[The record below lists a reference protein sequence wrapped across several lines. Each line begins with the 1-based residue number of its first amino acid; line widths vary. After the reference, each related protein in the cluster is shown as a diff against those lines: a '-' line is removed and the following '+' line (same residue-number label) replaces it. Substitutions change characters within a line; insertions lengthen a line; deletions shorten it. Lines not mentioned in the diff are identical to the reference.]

1 MIPKKIHYCW
11 FGYGEKPKLVQKCIG
26 SWKTYCPDYE
36 LIEWNETNVD
46 IKMNAYVQWCYENRK
61 YAFLSDYIR
70 LLIVEKHGGIYFDTD
85 VEVIKKMDDLLYNEA
100 FFGFETENFVNTGL
114 GFGAEQHNPV
124 VKQMLKEY
132 EYLLDGKRGVIG
144 CPHLNTDALEKFGI
158 TRDGTYQKLTYAT
171 VFPIEYFNPFDVATG
186 KLNINT
192 NTYAI
197 HWYAGS
203 WMSKRQK
210 VRSHLTKPLHRIFGK
225 KFF

>member
-11 FGYGEKPKLVQKCIG
+11 LGYGEKPKLVQKCIG

-100 FFGFETENFVNTGL
+100 FFGFETENLSDLIASTSL
-114 GFGAEQHNPV
+114 SQTSGA
-124 VKQMLKEY
+124 LIS
-132 EYLLDGKRGVIG
+132 G
-144 CPHLNTDALEKFGI
+144 
-158 TRDGTYQKLTYAT
+158 
-171 VFPIEYFNPFDVATG
+171 
-186 KLNINT
+186 
-192 NTYAI
+192 
-197 HWYAGS
+197 
-203 WMSKRQK
+203 
-210 VRSHLTKPLHRIFGK
+210 
-225 KFF
+225 